1 MSQTFKQS
9 WSLCIWN
16 CSPWQAHL
24 CPTNGP
30 FRYPKLEENFIANR
44 YPALPGQDFG
54 PTKKTDSP
62 PSRFGPYS
70 CYVNAKFF
78 LKTLNKL
85 GISESFKDILDERAD
100 FMDIKVP
107 NYVFFANGRT
117 SALHGVLLIF
127 RSYSNKHVY
136 WILYRM
142 VATMSFTIWSDNVN
156 D

>member
-1 MSQTFKQS
+1 
-9 WSLCIWN
+9 
-16 CSPWQAHL
+16 
-24 CPTNGP
+24 
-30 FRYPKLEENFIANR
+30 LEENFIANR
-44 YPALPGQDFG
+44 YPALQGQDFG

-100 FMDIKVP
+100 FMDVKVP
-107 NYVFFANGRT
+107 NAVFFANGRT

-136 WILYRM
+136 
-142 VATMSFTIWSDNVN
+142 
-156 D
+156 